1 MKEVWKTSGY
11 REAAGSVRS
20 PCSGTPDVKTDSPRR
35 TRIDEGGSYH
45 PAAPSGND
53 FSSTTSSETHDSA
66 VRLQGGRSKI
76 EAQRKLPYNWETA
89 IRQLKLWS
97 HLPGSNRRPFDYE
110 SNALPTELR

>member
-20 PCSGTPDVKTDSPRR
+20 PCSGPPDAKTDSPKR

-53 FSSTTSSETHDSA
+53 FGSTSSTEAHDSA
-66 VRLQGGRSKI
+66 FQLQEGRSKI
-76 EAQRKLPYNWETA
+76 EAQKKLPYNCHIVWN
-89 IRQLKLWS
+89 
-97 HLPGSNRRPFDYE
+97 HL
-110 SNALPTELR
+110 AELTRLLVYQEVE